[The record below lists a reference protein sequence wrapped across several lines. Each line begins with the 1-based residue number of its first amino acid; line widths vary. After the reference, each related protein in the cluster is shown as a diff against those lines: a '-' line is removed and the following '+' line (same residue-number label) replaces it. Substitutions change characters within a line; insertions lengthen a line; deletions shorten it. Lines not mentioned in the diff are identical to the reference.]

1 MALSLRLMV
10 LAKFGDVSLAR
21 ISWVGL
27 LVLLVG
33 AVLGFCAAPIS
44 KKIWPGQAEQRTVLL
59 RFLGVGIAMV
69 GTLLTL
75 RIFG

>member
-1 MALSLRLMV
+1 MAFSLRLMV

-27 LVLLVG
+27 LVLVLG
-33 AVLGFCAAPIS
+33 AVLGFCALPIS
-44 KKIWPGQAEQRTVLL
+44 RKLWPGQAEQRAVLL
-59 RFLGVGIAMV
+59 RFVGVGVAMV